1 MFLRA
6 YEFNAAG
13 DPVATGRLI
22 TNRDLVDGDFGN
34 GDDVELGG
42 MSTWGVV
49 KAQARDLL
57 GIELS
62 DYDAV
67 NVPMIKVDPYGN
79 FIPGANGFAQLVTD
93 LGPDGLLGTDDD
105 VTVEGNPA
113 APVSPLAVGA
123 LRTGH
128 PFLADIAHSA
138 NPFSSQTGAPLDGPM
153 PMLLHWRR

>member
-1 MFLRA
+1 MLLTRATNQPGPDGILGTADDIHEHINQTSPFVDQNQTYTSHPSHQVFLRA

-22 TNRDLVDGDFGN
+22 TNRDLGADGEFGTA
-34 GDDVELGG
+34 DDVELGG

-67 NVPMIKVDPYGN
+67 NVPMIRVDPYGN
-79 FIPGANGFAQLVTD
+79 FIPGANGFAQLVTG
-93 LGPDGLLGTDDD
+93 LGPDG
-105 VTVEGNPA
+105 
-113 APVSPLAVGA
+113 
-123 LRTGH
+123 
-128 PFLADIAHSA
+128 
-138 NPFSSQTGAPLDGPM
+138 M
-153 PMLLHWRR
+153 PGRPTT